1 MSKLH
6 HCIECDKSFASRQSL
21 WNHKQRC
28 FRLKKQEDSTVQS
41 KDKIIGDILNK
52 VDQRVK
58 DSSSVKKPELKM
70 DDMEVDPKL
79 DLLLEKKT
87 SDPESKSE
95 SDSEETESSEESD
108 HEITDEQEKL
118 KEDFRNL
125 YMKFHQD
132 IGIFNKLVLTLDEL
146 EMMDCLTKDES
157 DSVKEDLKKK
167 IESSK
172 EEEYMIDNPEDLKEA
187 FRNLYNK
194 FQHNIE
200 IYNKLVF
207 TLDKLKKI
215 NCLTKEE
222 CDALNENLQS
232 KIAI

>member
-1 MSKLH
+1 MSKSH
-6 HCIECDKSFASRQSL
+6 HCIGCDKSFASAQSL

-28 FRLKKQEDSTVQS
+28 FRPKKEDSTVQS
-41 KDKIIGDILNK
+41 KDKIIGDIMNK

-58 DSSSVKKPELKM
+58 DSSSIKKPEFKM
-70 DDMEVDPKL
+70 DDMEVEPKL

-157 DSVKEDLKKK
+157 DSVKENLKKK

>member
-1 MSKLH
+1 M
-6 HCIECDKSFASRQSL
+6 
-21 WNHKQRC
+21 
-28 FRLKKQEDSTVQS
+28 
-41 KDKIIGDILNK
+41 
-52 VDQRVK
+52 
-58 DSSSVKKPELKM
+58 
-70 DDMEVDPKL
+70 
-79 DLLLEKKT
+79 
-87 SDPESKSE
+87 
-95 SDSEETESSEESD
+95 
-108 HEITDEQEKL
+108 DEQEKL

-146 EMMDCLTKDES
+146 EMMDCLTKGES
-157 DSVKEDLKKK
+157 NSVKEDLKKK
-167 IESSK
+167 IEFSK

-207 TLDKLKKI
+207 TLDKLKEI

>member
-1 MSKLH
+1 M
-6 HCIECDKSFASRQSL
+6 
-21 WNHKQRC
+21 
-28 FRLKKQEDSTVQS
+28 
-41 KDKIIGDILNK
+41 
-52 VDQRVK
+52 
-58 DSSSVKKPELKM
+58 
-70 DDMEVDPKL
+70 
-79 DLLLEKKT
+79 
-87 SDPESKSE
+87 
-95 SDSEETESSEESD
+95 
-108 HEITDEQEKL
+108 DEQEKL

-146 EMMDCLTKDES
+146 EMMDCLTKGES
-157 DSVKEDLKKK
+157 NSVKEDLKKK
-167 IESSK
+167 IEFSK